1 MRVATDILTRD
12 LPSLTPVTWPRQ
24 VCRPPARDRQALRTG
39 SPPRRWPRLLHVLCS
54 IPVRTL
60 FCPRAVLEVLA
71 VLRRVSAHC
80 RRVCG
85 QVAVCVELR
94 RLQWEDRSL
103 RSRQRRNY
111 LRLVRRCVLRELVG
125 AALVRGALVRRCGV
139 C

>member
-1 MRVATDILTRD
+1 MTTATMAR
-12 LPSLTPVTWPRQ
+12 
-24 VCRPPARDRQALRTG
+24 RP
-39 SPPRRWPRLLHVLCS
+39 WS
-54 IPVRTL
+54 I
-60 FCPRAVLEVLA
+60 
-71 VLRRVSAHC
+71 RRVSAHC

-94 RLQWEDRSL
+94 RRQWEDRSL